1 MPVNQVVINA
11 SPLILLFNSD
21 LSFILPDLFDEI
33 VVPEAVWQEITTSAT
48 IDEASRMISQ
58 VDWLT
63 KVTASP
69 AEAVVQWDLGAG
81 ETEVL
86 SYALAHPAFKSV
98 LDDRAARKCAR
109 SLGLSTLGTGAMLIL
124 AKEKKI
130 IVSVEESLITL
141 RNHGMWIS
149 DPLIKLLKEQA
160 GE

>member
-1 MPVNQVVINA
+1 VPVNQVVINA

-21 LSFILPDLFDEI
+21 LSFILSDLFDEI
-33 VVPEAVWQEITTSAT
+33 VVPRAVWQEITASAT
-48 IDEASRMISQ
+48 IDEASRVMSE

-63 KVTASP
+63 QVSVPP

-86 SYALAHPAFKSV
+86 SFALTHPAFKPV
-98 LDDRAARKCAR
+98 FDDRAARKCAR
-109 SLGLSTLGTGAMLIL
+109 SLGLNTLGTGAILIL

-130 IVSVEESLITL
+130 IESVEEALMTL

-149 DPLIKLLKEQA
+149 DPLIELLKKEA